1 MKKFIGSV
9 LATTLILGGCS
20 TMENESKKDTKT
32 ETKSVPEEMEASK
45 YVGQG
50 FQPLAEKDA
59 IEFAKKHKDKI
70 AKRGE
75 QFFMDNFGLKV
86 KATNVVGSGKGVE
99 VFVHCDDHDI
109 VFNASI
115 PFDKSI
121 IDSDSSIKSEDKGD
135 DMSTLVGT
143 VLSGFEYRAQKEK
156 YDNLYKFFKDNE
168 EKYQYTGFTKEAI
181 NKTQNSGYE
190 NEYFY
195 ITTIPYN
202 LTEYR
207 DYFEPLLNRSNSEF
221 SKEMSNVKKQ
231 LKDKS
236 KVSLTTTLFSK
247 KKNYTKKNNSENVIE
262 MAEEIKKEKDIP
274 NEIDLSI
281 QFSDNRINTIKPN
294 YSSKDNSEYGV
305 FDNE

>member
-1 MKKFIGSV
+1 
-9 LATTLILGGCS
+9 CS
-20 TMENESKKDTKT
+20 AMENESKKDTKT

-50 FQPLAEKDA
+50 FQPPAEKDA